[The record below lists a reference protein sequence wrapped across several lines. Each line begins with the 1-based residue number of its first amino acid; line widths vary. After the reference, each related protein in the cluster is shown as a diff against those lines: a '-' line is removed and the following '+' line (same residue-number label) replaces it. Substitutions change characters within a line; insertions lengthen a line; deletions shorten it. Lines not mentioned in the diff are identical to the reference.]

1 MTELPD
7 KIKVLLK
14 RFHPRPECAWMWE
27 TEQRRDQWLLP
38 LYDDNDA
45 DVETGVV
52 AVITINSTKRGKWGV
67 GIYIKLEEGRSWRT
81 DGLIFVS
88 NTPEEA
94 KRKVDNLL
102 RLNSPEF
109 PPSEDKNLEGLRA
122 ALKSANYPQIIREHC
137 DLYDET
143 ERKLASGLEVSPGDR
158 KAHEWIKAR
167 IQEGYSLRDV
177 IVRMNVDWYLTLF
190 EQNNPGILAKVGPQF
205 REELFRV
212 FAECATSSAEL
223 N

>member
-38 LYDDNDA
+38 LYDGNDA
-45 DVETGVV
+45 DIETGVV

-67 GIYIKLEEGRSWRT
+67 GIYIKLDAARSWRT
-81 DGLIFVS
+81 NDLIFVS

-109 PPSEDKNLEGLRA
+109 PPSEDKNLDGLRA
-122 ALKSANYPQIIREHC
+122 ALKDANFPKIIEGYCDIYRRIEH
-137 DLYDET
+137 E
-143 ERKLASGLEVSPGDR
+143 LASGLEVSPEDR
-158 KAHEWIKAR
+158 AEHERTKCR
-167 IQEGYSLRDV
+167 IQSGYSLRDAMV
-177 IVRMNVDWYLTLF
+177 LWNVEMYLKMWDRDHPGMLNKLGPEFKESLF
-190 EQNNPGILAKVGPQF
+190 H
-205 REELFRV
+205 V
-212 FAECATSSAEL
+212 FAACAAEVC
-223 N
+223 